1 MLVWFYDH
9 GKLLY
14 ISKSIAL
21 HCAGTVDSK
30 ILIVQQDNKKNKWKK
45 NVTVFIINK
54 IIKIFMYHLTQFIG
68 LKVQNKCSF

>member
-30 ILIVQQDNKKNKWKK
+30 TLIVQQDNKKNKCKK
-45 NVTVFIINK
+45 KVTVFIINK

>member
-30 ILIVQQDNKKNKWKK
+30 ILIVQQDNKKK
-45 NVTVFIINK
+45 INGK
-54 IIKIFMYHLTQFIG
+54 RMLQYLSSIK
-68 LKVQNKCSF
+68 

>member
-30 ILIVQQDNKKNKWKK
+30 TLMVQQDNQN
-45 NVTVFIINK
+45 NK
-54 IIKIFMYHLTQFIG
+54 INVKRMLQYLSSIK
-68 LKVQNKCSF
+68 